1 MSGGPGAPLSK
12 AMTAG
17 RLFVLLA
24 VIFGSLAWGFV
35 PRMEASGDEP
45 HYLVMAQSLGR
56 EHDLDLRDNYARED
70 WREFRAAPTEPHYA
84 APRRDGRPFPG
95 HAPGLPFLLAPV
107 YALGGRL
114 ACAILMGL
122 MVAATGSLT
131 FHLARREGLGSSAS
145 LVAGLAAAGPPLAAF
160 GLHVYT
166 EAAAT
171 LSLFSAFAL
180 LRFGGRASTA
190 ALAGGLA
197 CALPFLHPRMAVGAI
212 AIAIAAL
219 LLRDRS
225 PLLPFV
231 GASVCGAALYAAF
244 WTSIFGVPTGLGVYG
259 GAPEDAA
266 FDPGQAL
273 MGLLVDRA
281 YGLLPYAPQFFA
293 LVLVGASGTALL
305 KRGAP
310 SRREG
315 VVEIVFVAAV
325 LLPVLFWRVWWG
337 GQSPPARLIA
347 PMTPFLAL
355 ALARVWDGPVVP
367 AVRRFIGVALAWSW
381 GLFLFAA
388 LQPGRLLFIN
398 KRVRPTRMWDAL
410 WPGGPFDA
418 LLPDMAR
425 PEASDWPLAI
435 GWMAGLVILGLVVR
449 RRGTRVV
456 DEPFAAGP
464 TA

>member
-1 MSGGPGAPLSK
+1 MK
-12 AMTAG
+12 AMTPG

-24 VIFGSLAWGFV
+24 ALFAGLAWGFV

-45 HYLVMAQSLGR
+45 HYLVMAQSLWR

-70 WREFRAAPTEPHYA
+70 WREFRSAPTEPHYA

-95 HAPGLPFLLAPV
+95 HAPGLPFLMAPV

-122 MVAATGSLT
+122 MVAATGALA
-131 FHLARREGLGSSAS
+131 FHVARVEGLSSGAS

-166 EAAAT
+166 EAAST
-171 LSLFSAFAL
+171 LALFLACAL
-180 LRFGGRASTA
+180 LRFGGRAGTA
-190 ALAGGLA
+190 ALAGVLA

-212 AIAIAAL
+212 AVAVAAWV
-219 LLRDRS
+219 LRDRS

-231 GASVCGAALYAAF
+231 GASICGAAVYAAF
-244 WTSIFGVPTGLGVYG
+244 WMSVFGVPTGLGVYG
-259 GAPEDAA
+259 GAPADAA
-266 FDPGQAL
+266 FNPGQAL

-293 LVLVGASGTALL
+293 LVLLGA
-305 KRGAP
+305 GAASVRMRDP
-310 SRREG
+310 REG
-315 VVEIVFVAAV
+315 RERLVEIVFIAAV

-355 ALARVWDGPVVP
+355 ALARVWQASVIP
-367 AVRRFIGVALAWSW
+367 VRRVIAAALAVSW
-381 GLFLFAA
+381 ALFLFAA

-410 WPGGPFDA
+410 WPGGPLDA

-425 PEASDWPLAI
+425 PETSDWPLAL
-435 GWMAGLVILGLVVR
+435 GWMGGLVILSLLAR
-449 RRGTRVV
+449 RR
-456 DEPFAAGP
+456 AATVPAAATP